1 VIRFPL
7 TTHCWALLQALRA
20 LHGSRRV
27 RVGRAQLRGG
37 VSRVSA
43 HREVLL
49 QALCALRGRGRVQ
62 AGLAQLQLRGRQ
74 LRARGLRGLL
84 RRGARRAQPARLRG
98 AGSGA
103 GGWPE
108 RMEACDAALLRL
120 VTVCEWRR

>member
-1 VIRFPL
+1 LR
-7 TTHCWALLQALRA
+7 TAHCGPARGAARA
-20 LHGSRRV
+20 ARQRRV
-27 RVGRAQLRGG
+27 RAGRAQLRGG
-37 VSRVSA
+37 VRVSA

-49 QALCALRGRGRVQ
+49 QALRALRGRGRVQ

-108 RMEACDAALLRL
+108 GVEVYDAALLRS
-120 VTVCEWRR
+120 VTVCGWKR